1 MSIISGYCDPNFL
14 EIEDIFSKS
23 IESNHETGASVAIEY
38 QGKLIVDLFGG
49 HTDAAKKNPWNEN
62 TLVNVFSV
70 TKGVTAACVAML
82 IDQGKLDVNSKV
94 SQYWPEY
101 ACNGKEN
108 TKVMDFLCHRSNNFA
123 FRNGIPVDSW
133 QNWDTFTKAL
143 AEQKPFGEPGS
154 SQGYHALTFG
164 WLVGEIVKR
173 VDGRDVGTFFKEEI
187 ADPFN
192 INFKIGLSDEDLVNC
207 ADMLMFDND
216 NTKSSFFSS
225 IKYVPDFLLP
235 RQIKNLKKSLIDEHF
250 KLAFQKRRG
259 DDKNNVNSID
269 WRKAQIPSANGHGTS
284 AGLAKLYGI
293 LSTGCERNG
302 YKLMSPETL
311 RHSYQPHS
319 SGPDSVLFGSDIS
332 FGIGFEIA
340 GEEVPKGNFAPRFMG
355 SMFGHAGI
363 GGAVAFGD
371 AKKEIG
377 FSFLCNEMHPPKD
390 LYKTVNLLID
400 SLYSKI

>member
-1 MSIISGYCDPNFL
+1 MISGHCDPNFT
-14 EIEDIFSKS
+14 EIKKIFTQSFDS
-23 IESNHETGASVAIEY
+23 GHETGASVAIEY
-38 QGKLIVDLFGG
+38 KGRTIVDLFGG
-49 HTDAAKKNPWNEN
+49 HTDAAKKNSWKEN

-108 TKVMDFLCHRSNNFA
+108 TKVIDFFFFFSNNFA

-133 QNWDTFTKAL
+133 QNWDTFAKAL

-154 SQGYHALTFG
+154 SQSYHAFTFG

-187 ADPFN
+187 ADPFH

-207 ADMLMFDND
+207 ADMLILNID
-216 NTKSSFFSS
+216 NTKKGLLSS
-225 IKYVPDFLLP
+225 IKYVPDFLLS
-235 RQIKNLKKSLIDEHF
+235 RQIKNLKKSLINEHF
-250 KLAFQKRRG
+250 KLAFQTRRG
-259 DDKNNVNSID
+259 DDKNHVNSID
-269 WRKAQIPSANGHGTS
+269 WRKAQMPSANGHGTS

-293 LSTGCERNG
+293 LSTGCKRHG
-302 YKLMSPETL
+302 YKLMSSETL
-311 RHSYQPHS
+311 RNSYQPHS
-319 SGPDSVLFGSDIS
+319 TGPDSVLFGSDIT

-340 GEEVPKGNFAPRFMG
+340 SKEVPKGNFAPRFTG
-355 SMFGHAGI
+355 SMFGHAGM

-371 AKKEIG
+371 ASKEIG

-390 LYKTVNLLID
+390 LYKTANLLID

>member
-1 MSIISGYCDPNFL
+1 MSIISGYCDPSFL
-14 EIEDIFSKS
+14 EIEDIFLKS
-23 IESNHETGASVAIEY
+23 IESNHETGGSVAIEY
-38 QGKLIVDLFGG
+38 RGKLIVDLFGG
-49 HTDAAKKNPWNEN
+49 HTDAAKKNLWKEN

-108 TKVMDFLCHRSNNFA
+108 TKVIDFLCHRSNNFA

-133 QNWDTFTKAL
+133 QNWDTFAKAL

-154 SQGYHALTFG
+154 SQSYHAFTFG

-187 ADPFN
+187 ADPFD
-192 INFKIGLSDEDLVNC
+192 INFKIGLADEDLVNC
-207 ADMLMFDND
+207 ADMLVLTDD
-216 NTKSSFFSS
+216 NTKKGLLTA
-225 IKYVPDFLLP
+225 IKYVPDFLLS
-235 RQIKNLKKSLIDEHF
+235 RQIKNLKKSFINEHF
-250 KLAFQKRRG
+250 KFAFQRRRG
-259 DDKNNVNSID
+259 DDENSVNSVD

-302 YKLMSPETL
+302 YKLMSSETL
-311 RHSYQPHS
+311 RNSYQPHS
-319 SGPDSVLFGSDIS
+319 KGPDSVLFGSDIT

-340 GEEVPKGNFAPRFMG
+340 SKEAPKGNFAPRFTG
-355 SMFGHAGI
+355 SMFGHAGM

-371 AKKEIG
+371 TSKEIG

-390 LYKTVNLLID
+390 LYKTANLLID

>member
-14 EIEDIFSKS
+14 EIEDIFLKS

-49 HTDAAKKNPWNEN
+49 HADAAKKNPWNEN

-82 IDQGKLDVNSKV
+82 IDQDKLDVNSKV

-108 TKVMDFLCHRSNNFA
+108 TKVIDFLCHRSNNFA

-154 SQGYHALTFG
+154 SQSYHALTFG

-192 INFKIGLSDEDLVNC
+192 INFKIGLSDEDLVDC

-235 RQIKNLKKSLIDEHF
+235 RQIKNLKKVTH
-250 KLAFQKRRG
+250 
-259 DDKNNVNSID
+259 
-269 WRKAQIPSANGHGTS
+269 
-284 AGLAKLYGI
+284 
-293 LSTGCERNG
+293 
-302 YKLMSPETL
+302 
-311 RHSYQPHS
+311 
-319 SGPDSVLFGSDIS
+319 
-332 FGIGFEIA
+332 
-340 GEEVPKGNFAPRFMG
+340 
-355 SMFGHAGI
+355 
-363 GGAVAFGD
+363 
-371 AKKEIG
+371 
-377 FSFLCNEMHPPKD
+377 
-390 LYKTVNLLID
+390 
-400 SLYSKI
+400 